1 MQISL
6 SKKGDVPL
14 RQQLADQLVFLITTG
29 QLRPGQQLP
38 SVRALARLTKVHHN
52 TVSEAYQD
60 LVRRNWLTRQRG
72 RRLIVGARAGAS
84 RTTPS
89 SLDEL
94 INESI
99 QPARD
104 MGYSLQALTE
114 RVRERLLAQ
123 PPDHI
128 LVIEEE
134 AGLREI
140 IRREVSERL
149 GWPVETCSLEQF
161 MKDPGL
167 AVGAQVFAPNHT
179 VEGLRPLVSPNR
191 PPISITYSGAS
202 EHVDLVRG
210 LKQPSVIAVVSVSE
224 SLLKTAESLL
234 APAVGLRHTFRD
246 FLLPRANRI
255 DLRSIDLAFCDSVAM
270 PGVKC
275 RNKVH
280 YQLVDASSLDYLA
293 QQLG

>member
-72 RRLIVGARAGAS
+72 RRLIVGARAGTS
-84 RTTPS
+84 QSTPS

-99 QPARD
+99 QRARD

-114 RVRERLLAQ
+114 RV
-123 PPDHI
+123 
-128 LVIEEE
+128 
-134 AGLREI
+134 
-140 IRREVSERL
+140 
-149 GWPVETCSLEQF
+149 
-161 MKDPGL
+161 
-167 AVGAQVFAPNHT
+167 
-179 VEGLRPLVSPNR
+179 
-191 PPISITYSGAS
+191 
-202 EHVDLVRG
+202 
-210 LKQPSVIAVVSVSE
+210 
-224 SLLKTAESLL
+224 
-234 APAVGLRHTFRD
+234 
-246 FLLPRANRI
+246 
-255 DLRSIDLAFCDSVAM
+255 
-270 PGVKC
+270 
-275 RNKVH
+275 
-280 YQLVDASSLDYLA
+280 
-293 QQLG
+293 